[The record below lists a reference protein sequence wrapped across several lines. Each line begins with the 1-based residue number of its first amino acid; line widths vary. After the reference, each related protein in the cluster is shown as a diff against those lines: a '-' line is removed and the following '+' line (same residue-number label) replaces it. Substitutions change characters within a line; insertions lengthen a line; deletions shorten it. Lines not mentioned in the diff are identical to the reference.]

1 MIDFIAYADHDATA
15 LAAQVRRGKLSCGE
29 IADTALRAIA
39 LLNPHINAFVS
50 TELFTDDALPDG
62 PFRGVPIALKNC
74 IADVQGRAFS
84 FGSRL
89 ACGTIAARDAE
100 IVTRLRQNGFHLLG
114 LTNTPEFS
122 SSVTTEPVLN
132 GPAHNP
138 WAPGFSTGGSSG
150 GAAAAVAAG
159 LVPIAYANDGAGSIR
174 VPASCCGVFGLKPSR
189 GRIPTGP
196 DKNDYWHGLVCHNV
210 LTRTVRDCAAVM
222 DATAGLDVGAPY
234 TAPPLQRP
242 LVAELKKS
250 VHGLRVRYC
259 LAAPNGVPVSKDC
272 RDAVLNAAELL
283 EDLGC
288 IVNEACVPWDGK
300 HLDDLAALIGV
311 SLASDLPAFAKA
323 MGHTIG
329 PEVVERCNLAWAER
343 GARLPA
349 TELQRIL
356 YDFGRLGRTLGQF
369 FDDGCDLLLTPTLAL
384 PPPRHGWLN
393 ADSGDLDDYLQRFW
407 QFSPF
412 TPLANVTG
420 VPSMS
425 VPLHW
430 NADGLPIGVMFT
442 ARYGDEATLIRM
454 ASAIET
460 EQPWIG
466 RHPPQSLWQ
475 LDRTD

>member
-1 MIDFIAYADHDATA
+1 MVDFTAYADLDATA
-15 LAAQVRRGKLSCGE
+15 LAGEVRRGRLSCEE
-29 IADTALRAIA
+29 IADTAQRAIA

-50 TELFTDDALPDG
+50 TEIFTGKTLPDG
-62 PFRGVPIALKNC
+62 PFRGVPIALKDC
-74 IADVQGRAFS
+74 IADMKGAEFS

-89 ACGTIAARDAE
+89 ASGTVAACEGE
-100 IVTRLRQNGFHLLG
+100 IVTRLRKSGFQLLG
-114 LTNTPEFS
+114 LTNVPELS
-122 SSVTTEPVLN
+122 SSVTTEPVLH

-138 WAPGFSTGGSSG
+138 WALGHSTGGSSG

-159 LVPIAYANDGAGSIR
+159 LVPVAYANDGAGSIR

-242 LVAELKKS
+242 LAAELGKP
-250 VHGLRVRYC
+250 VHGLRVHYC
-259 LAAPNGVPVSKDC
+259 LDAPNGVPVSEDC
-272 RDAVLNAAELL
+272 RAAVLSAAELL
-283 EDLGC
+283 GDLGC
-288 IVNEACVPWDGK
+288 IVSEARPTWDGT
-300 HLDDLAALIGV
+300 HLDDVTALIGV
-311 SLASDLPAFAKA
+311 SLASDLPAFSKA
-323 MGHTIG
+323 TARAVG
-329 PEVVERCNLAWAER
+329 PETVERCNLAWAER

-356 YDFGRLGRTLGQF
+356 YGFGRLGRELGRF
-369 FDDGCDLLLTPTLAL
+369 FAGCDLLLTPTLAL
-384 PPPRHGWLN
+384 PPPPHGWLD
-393 ADSGDLDDYLQRFW
+393 ADSGDLDDYLGRFW
-407 QFSPF
+407 RFSPF
-412 TPLANVTG
+412 APLANVTG
-420 VPSMS
+420 VPAMS

-454 ASAIET
+454 ASALEA
-460 EQPWIG
+460 ERSWIG
-466 RHPPQSLWQ
+466 RHPPHSLWHAQ
-475 LDRTD
+475 DTA